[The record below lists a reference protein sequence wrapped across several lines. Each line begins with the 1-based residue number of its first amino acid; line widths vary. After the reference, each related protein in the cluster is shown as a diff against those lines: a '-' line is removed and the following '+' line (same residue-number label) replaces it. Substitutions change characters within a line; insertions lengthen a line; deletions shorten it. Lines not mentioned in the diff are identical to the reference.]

1 MSFDTL
7 TIAGILSAIL
17 CGGFLIALT
26 LRNDSATR
34 AREPLIGARPESAE
48 SRG

>member
-17 CGGFLIALT
+17 CGGFLIALAS
-26 LRNDSATR
+26 RNDAGER
-34 AREPLIGARPESAE
+34 QGEPLIGDAAAAAE
-48 SRG
+48 SHP

>member
-17 CGGFLIALT
+17 SGGFLIALT
-26 LRNDSATR
+26 LRNDPVVQAD
-34 AREPLIGARPESAE
+34 EPLIGAVPETAGP
-48 SRG
+48 RA